1 MRSARGRTA
10 LLLVTLAVLAIVL
23 GTASTGLSSP
33 LFGLTVNLPHPAP
46 PAPPPAPISGQL
58 LVNVS
63 LYGASGGASPV
74 AGATVSVGS
83 GVLGSPPQ
91 LLATNS
97 SGEVETPRYP
107 GNYTLEVYNTEFS
120 TFAEIHILASTTTVA
135 TVSVNKS
142 ETQPVLTDLS
152 DEDGSGFVGP
162 WQQISIAVN
171 SSSAE
176 LILSSGTFFL
186 DAVYTPA
193 TTTNGSPVTIV
204 ANGVNLPTVTN
215 ETRAVVL
222 SEPTNAS
229 SPGLLWFV
237 VQPTRFISVTG
248 LSDLTIA
255 SYTASIKVTIVG
267 P

>member
-10 LLLVTLAVLAIVL
+10 LLLVTLAALAIVL

-33 LFGLTVNLPHPAP
+33 LFGLSVTLPHPAP
-46 PAPPPAPISGQL
+46 PAPPPTPISGKL

-63 LYGASGGASPV
+63 LYGAGGGASRV
-74 AGATVSVGS
+74 AGATVSIGS
-83 GVLGSPPQ
+83 GVIGSPPQ
-91 LLATNS
+91 LLTTNS
-97 SGEVETPRYP
+97 SGEAETSLYP

-120 TFAEIHILASTTTVA
+120 TFADIPLLASNTTVA

-142 ETQPVLTDLS
+142 ETQPILSDLS

-171 SSSAE
+171 SSSAM
-176 LILSSGTFFL
+176 LVLSSSVLFL
-186 DAVYTPA
+186 DAVYSPTV
-193 TTTNGSPVTIV
+193 TTNELPVTV
-204 ANGVNLPTVTN
+204 AANGVNLPTVTN
-215 ETRAVVL
+215 ETRAVVI

-229 SPGLLWFV
+229 APGLLWFV
-237 VQPTRFISVTG
+237 VQPKHFISVTG

-255 SYTASIKVTIVG
+255 SYTASMKVTIVG
-267 P
+267 H